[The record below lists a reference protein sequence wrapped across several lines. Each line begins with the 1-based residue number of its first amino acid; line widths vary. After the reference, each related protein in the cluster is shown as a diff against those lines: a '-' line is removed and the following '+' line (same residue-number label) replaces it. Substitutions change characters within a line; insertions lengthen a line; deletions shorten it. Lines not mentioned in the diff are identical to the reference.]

1 VITEINDERRFSIK
15 GGIEMIGKR
24 ILSVA
29 LSVIFLLGLTLT
41 VSQQPNA
48 NAAFGTSDFL
58 KTNGKVIKN
67 NSGTG
72 TIVNLRGPNLGGW
85 LLQEKW
91 MSPMNTPDQYTLT
104 QTLWNRFGTD
114 QNHSLQGGYHDVW
127 IQASDLDNIKNM
139 GLNLVRVPMY
149 WEDFMNPDGS
159 MKPDSISFRTLDWV
173 ITESA
178 KRNIYVI
185 LDFHGVQGG
194 ACPWQ
199 SCGIENSNQLWVN
212 STYQD
217 RTVQIW
223 ERIATRYN
231 GNPTVA
237 GYDLLNEPLLTSGA
251 TETAAQVQQKYNYYN
266 RLYNAV
272 RAKDANHI
280 IIVAAFFDW
289 EQSLPPS
296 TYGWSNVVY
305 QTHHYNFTNFDDWN
319 TTNSMIDNWLA
330 KLAQYQQSYNVPIYA
345 GEFAFGQLDLW
356 EKWLAGLNALNA
368 SWSNWSYKVT
378 GGGNW
383 GYYNNN
389 TNPVPDIYN
398 DSAAT
403 ISSKWSKFNTANFQM
418 NTGLID
424 VVKKYATQPA
434 IGTFSIKAMANNNF
448 VCAENAGASPLVANR
463 TTVGGWEK
471 FNVINNSD
479 GTISLLS
486 AANNKYVTADLN
498 QSTQLIAKAS
508 TIQAWEKFRKI
519 DRGNGKVALQ
529 AVANNKFVSADI
541 NQGAVLYAN
550 RDTAS
555 AWEEFVIAA
564 AP

>member
-1 VITEINDERRFSIK
+1 
-15 GGIEMIGKR
+15 MIVRR
-24 ILSVA
+24 ILLVA
-29 LSVIFLLGLTLT
+29 FSLMILSGLMVT
-41 VSQQPNA
+41 VPQQPKA
-48 NAAFGTSDFL
+48 NAAFEASDFL
-58 KTNGKVIKN
+58 KTSGKVIKN

-72 TIVNLRGPNLGGW
+72 AIVNLRGPNLGGW
-85 LLQEKW
+85 LLQEAW
-91 MSPMNTPDQYTLT
+91 MSPMNTPDQFTLT

-114 QNHSLQGGYHDVW
+114 LNHSLQGGYQDVW

-159 MKPDSISFRTLDWV
+159 MKPDSHSFRKLDWV

-178 KRNIYVI
+178 QRNIYVM
-185 LDFHGVQGG
+185 LDFHGIQGG

-199 SCGIENSNQLWVN
+199 SCGISNSNQLWSN

-237 GYDLLNEPLLTSGA
+237 AYDLINEPLLTSGA
-251 TETAAQVQQKYNYYN
+251 VESSAQVQQKYNYYN
-266 RLYNAV
+266 RLYDAV
-272 RAKDANHI
+272 RAKDPNHI
-280 IIVAAFFDW
+280 IVVAAFFDW

-296 TYGWSNVVY
+296 TYGWTNVMY
-305 QTHHYNFTNFDDWN
+305 ETHHYNFSNFDDWN
-319 TTNSMIDNWLA
+319 LTNSMIDTWLS
-330 KLAQYQQSYNVPIYA
+330 KMAQYQSSYNVPVYA

-356 EKWLAGLNALNA
+356 DKWLAGLNAINA

-383 GYYNNN
+383 GYYNNSSS
-389 TNPVPDIYN
+389 PVPDIYN
-398 DSAAT
+398 DSSAT
-403 ISSKWSKFNTANFQM
+403 IASKWSQFATANFQV
-418 NTGLID
+418 NTGLIN
-424 VVKKYATQPA
+424 VIKKYAGGQPNPPTSA
-434 IGTFSIKAMANNNF
+434 SSIRAVVNNNY
-448 VCAENAGASPLVANR
+448 VCAEDAGGSPLVADR

-479 GTISLLS
+479 GTISLL
-486 AANNKYVTADLN
+486 ALANNKYVTADLN
-498 QSTQLIAKAS
+498 QSTKLIARAT
-508 TIQAWEKFRKI
+508 TIQDWEKFRI
-519 DRGNGKVALQ
+519 VDRGDGKVALQ
-529 AVANNKFVSADI
+529 ALANNKFVSADL
-541 NQGAVLYAN
+541 NLGAVLYAN

-555 AWEEFVIAA
+555 AWEEFIISA